1 MVLEMVMESI
11 FAVVDIFW
19 VAKLGAAAV
28 ATVALTESMMA
39 IVYTLAFGLRDRLS
53 TATVARRIGEKNADS
68 AANAAVQA
76 IALGLAVSLSLG
88 ALGAYLAPDTP
99 RHGSRRT

>member
-39 IVYTLAFGLRDRLS
+39 IVYTLAFGLAIGTLRHGGAS
-53 TATVARRIGEKNADS
+53 HRREERRRAPTPPS
-68 AANAAVQA
+68 RA

-88 ALGAYLAPDTP
+88 ALGRT
-99 RHGSRRT
+99 SRPTCSASWEPART